1 MKKRIIATILIIL
14 LFLAGFGIVL
24 YPYVSE
30 YVNAKH
36 ASRVVVNYDDTVK
49 EITPEDF
56 SQYFEV
62 AEEYNERLRQNPN
75 PFSEDS
81 RTEGYETALN
91 VDGSGMM
98 GYLEIPKI
106 SVKLPFYH
114 GTSGAV
120 LNEAVGHLEGSSLPV
135 GGESTHV
142 VLSAHRGLPSAK
154 LFTDLPELGE
164 GDIFI
169 LNVLDRKMTYQVDQ
183 ILTVLPT
190 ELEAL
195 EVEDGQDV
203 VTLMTCTPY
212 GINTHRLLVR
222 GHRIE
227 NLPEEEVKSIP
238 VVHVERELTTQEKIQ
253 KYIPFAVMGV
263 AVLFLIALLMPSKKK
278 DEHRS
283 KESGEADDEN
293 KTN

>member
-14 LFLAGFGIVL
+14 LFLAGLGIVL

-75 PFSEDS
+75 PFSEDN

-135 GGESTHV
+135 GGEGTHV

-169 LNVLDRKMTYQVDQ
+169 LTVLDRKMTYQVDQ

-195 EVEDGQDV
+195 EVEDGQDY

-227 NLPEEEVKSIP
+227 TLPEEEVKSIP
-238 VVHVERELTTQEKIQ
+238 VVQVERELTTQEKIQ

-263 AVLFLIALLMPSKKK
+263 AVLFLIALLIPSKK

>member
-36 ASRVVVNYDDTVK
+36 ASRVVVNYDDAVK

-75 PFSEDS
+75 PFSEDC

-135 GGESTHV
+135 GGEGTHV

-169 LNVLDRKMTYQVDQ
+169 LTVLDRKMTYQVDQ

-195 EVEDGQDV
+195 EVEDGQDY

-227 NLPEEEVKSIP
+227 NLPEEEVKIIP

-263 AVLFLIALLMPSKKK
+263 AVLFLIALLIPSKK

>member
-1 MKKRIIATILIIL
+1 M
-14 LFLAGFGIVL
+14 
-24 YPYVSE
+24 
-30 YVNAKH
+30 NAKH
-36 ASRVVVNYDDTVK
+36 ASRVVVNYDDAVK

-75 PFSEDS
+75 PFSEDN

-135 GGESTHV
+135 GGEGTHV

-169 LNVLDRKMTYQVDQ
+169 LTVLDRKMTYQVDQ

-195 EVEDGQDV
+195 EVEDGQDY

-238 VVHVERELTTQEKIQ
+238 VVQVERELTTQEKIQ

>member
-14 LFLAGFGIVL
+14 LFLAGLGIVL

-30 YVNAKH
+30 YVNANH

-75 PFSEDS
+75 PFSEDN

-135 GGESTHV
+135 GGEGTHV

-195 EVEDGQDV
+195 EVEDGQDY

-263 AVLFLIALLMPSKKK
+263 AVLFLIALLIPSKK

>member
-75 PFSEDS
+75 PFSEDN

-135 GGESTHV
+135 GGEGTHV

-195 EVEDGQDV
+195 EVEDGQDY

-263 AVLFLIALLMPSKKK
+263 AVLFLIALLMPSKKDK
-278 DEHRS
+278 HRS

>member
-14 LFLAGFGIVL
+14 LFLAGLGIVL

-36 ASRVVVNYDDTVK
+36 ASRVVVNYDDAVK

-75 PFSEDS
+75 PFSEDN

-106 SVKLPFYH
+106 SVKLPFSH

-135 GGESTHV
+135 GGEGTHV

-169 LNVLDRKMTYQVDQ
+169 LTVLDRKMTYQVDQ

-195 EVEDGQDV
+195 EVEDGQDY

-263 AVLFLIALLMPSKKK
+263 AVLFLIASLIPSKK

>member
-14 LFLAGFGIVL
+14 LFLAGLGIVL

-75 PFSEDS
+75 PFSEDN

-135 GGESTHV
+135 GGEGTHV

-183 ILTVLPT
+183 ILTVLPI

-195 EVEDGQDV
+195 EVEDGQDY

-263 AVLFLIALLMPSKKK
+263 AVLFLIALLMPSKK

>member
-14 LFLAGFGIVL
+14 LFLAGLGIVL

-75 PFSEDS
+75 PFSEDC

-135 GGESTHV
+135 GGEGTHV

-195 EVEDGQDV
+195 EVEDGQDY

-263 AVLFLIALLMPSKKK
+263 AVLFLIALLIPSKK

>member
-14 LFLAGFGIVL
+14 LFLAGLGIVL

-36 ASRVVVNYDDTVK
+36 ASRVVVNYDDAVK

-120 LNEAVGHLEGSSLPV
+120 LNEAVGHLEGSE
-135 GGESTHV
+135 GTHV

-169 LNVLDRKMTYQVDQ
+169 LTVLDRKMTYQVDQ

-195 EVEDGQDV
+195 EVEDGQDY

-263 AVLFLIALLMPSKKK
+263 AVLFLIALLIPSKKK

>member
-14 LFLAGFGIVL
+14 LFLAGLGIVL

-75 PFSEDS
+75 PFSEDN

-106 SVKLPFYH
+106 SVRLPFYH

-135 GGESTHV
+135 GGEGTHV

-169 LNVLDRKMTYQVDQ
+169 LTVLDRKMTYHVDQ

-263 AVLFLIALLMPSKKK
+263 AVLFLIALLMPSKK

>member
-14 LFLAGFGIVL
+14 LFLAGLGIVL

-36 ASRVVVNYDDTVK
+36 ASRVVVNYDDAVK

-135 GGESTHV
+135 GGEDTHV

-169 LNVLDRKMTYQVDQ
+169 LTVLDRKMTYQVDQ

-190 ELEAL
+190 ELESL
-195 EVEDGQDV
+195 EVEDGQDY

-263 AVLFLIALLMPSKKK
+263 AVLFLIALLIPSKKG
-278 DEHRS
+278 EHRS

>member
-238 VVHVERELTTQEKIQ
+238 VVRVERELTTQEKIQ

>member
-14 LFLAGFGIVL
+14 LFLAGLGIVL

-75 PFSEDS
+75 PFSEDC

-135 GGESTHV
+135 GGEGTHV

-169 LNVLDRKMTYQVDQ
+169 LTVLDRKMTYQVDQ

-253 KYIPFAVMGV
+253 KYIPLAVMGV
-263 AVLFLIALLMPSKKK
+263 AVLFLIALLMPSKKDK
-278 DEHRS
+278 HRS

>member
-1 MKKRIIATILIIL
+1 MN
-14 LFLAGFGIVL
+14 G
-24 YPYVSE
+24 
-30 YVNAKH
+30 KH
-36 ASRVVVNYDDTVK
+36 ASRVVVNYDDAVK

-135 GGESTHV
+135 GGEGTHV

-195 EVEDGQDV
+195 EVEDGQDY

>member
-14 LFLAGFGIVL
+14 LFLAGLGIVL

-36 ASRVVVNYDDTVK
+36 ASRVVVNYDDAVK

-75 PFSEDS
+75 PFSEDN

-91 VDGSGMM
+91 VDGSGMI

-106 SVKLPFYH
+106 SVRLPFYH

-135 GGESTHV
+135 GGEGTHV

-195 EVEDGQDV
+195 EVEDGQDY

-263 AVLFLIALLMPSKKK
+263 AVLFLIALLIPSKK